1 MRQGAAAGGAQGGAG
16 SAGAGGSAGKRKRE
30 DDPDDRAEDVEGDE
44 SDDDDDDDDGTD
56 EEDAAEDL
64 PGKAKQQKATLP
76 EGERVCWRQFADT
89 GCTSAG
95 CGFVHVGPLGMGW
108 MPSPMQLSQLR
119 RQVRGLR
126 GQTRWDW
133 GKIDGFE
140 FPRDVFA

>member
-1 MRQGAAAGGAQGGAG
+1 MVVVFNDWR
-16 SAGAGGSAGKRKRE
+16 
-30 DDPDDRAEDVEGDE
+30 DPETTTETELTLDYTAKVL
-44 SDDDDDDDDGTD
+44 DDDDDTD
-56 EEDAAEDL
+56 EEDTAEDL